1 MQQSMKQSS
10 TSTSTTSAEALDTTA
25 VTYPKTYNPILETPV
40 VPSMSSYKMDKGN
53 GKQETRYKI
62 SLTLPE
68 SEIAPYLQ
76 LPALQ
81 TQWSELSVNGDAE
94 TFQKELDDGKQSM
107 SMFAGIP
114 RPRIAKALPNL
125 ASEQETAIAML
136 QKYHEDMVRFA
147 FHNLPEKGAGSC
159 PHVGKAYRQ
168 AKKECGDA
176 GTAAVKTRAEEI
188 YVAGS
193 HCGGLV
199 EKDIQEGDE
208 TVTRTLVVV
217 KRKVT
222 TYQNGVK
229 GRYPPVF
236 HQVNAVGEYHAV
248 EVDDY
253 LPKTTLAQ
261 VRARPQY
268 FTAPLMYG
276 TTLSFDRDVLLM
288 WRPKKQL
295 RQRQSAVI
303 PYFSDGDEEPAA
315 KKMRME

>member
-1 MQQSMKQSS
+1 
-10 TSTSTTSAEALDTTA
+10 
-25 VTYPKTYNPILETPV
+25 LETPV
-40 VPSMSSYKMDKGN
+40 IPSMSSYKMDKGN

-62 SLTLPE
+62 SLTLPD

-81 TQWSELSVNGDAE
+81 TQWSELSENGDAE
-94 TFQKELDDGKQSM
+94 TFQKELDDGKQSL
-107 SMFAGIP
+107 SMFVGIP
-114 RPRIAKALPNL
+114 NPKIAKALPNL
-125 ASEQETAIAML
+125 MADQEAAIVML
-136 QKYHEDMVRFA
+136 RQYHDDMVRFA

-159 PHVGKAYRQ
+159 PHVAKAYRQ
-168 AKKECGDA
+168 AKKECGD
-176 GTAAVKTRAEEI
+176 TAAAKTRAEEI

-208 TVTRTLVVV
+208 MVTRTLVVV

-229 GRYPPVF
+229 GRYPPIF
-236 HQVNAVGEYHAV
+236 HHVNAAGEYHAV
-248 EVDDY
+248 ETGDY
-253 LPKTTLAQ
+253 LQKTTLAQ

-288 WRPKKQL
+288 WRPKKQS

-303 PYFSDGDEEPAA
+303 PFFTDGDDEPAA
-315 KKMRME
+315 KKMRTE